1 MRGIVRAVVVGLGLI
16 AGAPLIPAPAVAQDK
31 VRYKIYRPNPSAWY
45 WFGPPG
51 RGEHIALKARVAK
64 RGYYIGPHYRSDI
77 APGYHTNGPG
87 IGIMK

>member
-1 MRGIVRAVVVGLGLI
+1 MRGIVRTVAMGLGLI
-16 AGAPLIPAPAVAQDK
+16 AGAALVSAPAGAK
-31 VRYKIYRPNPSAWY
+31 HYVRYKTYGQNPSAWY

-51 RGEHIALKARVAK
+51 RGEHIALKARVAQ
-64 RGYYIGPHYRSDI
+64 RGSYIGPHYRSDI

>member
-1 MRGIVRAVVVGLGLI
+1 MRGIVRAVAVGLGLI
-16 AGAPLIPAPAVAQDK
+16 AGAALIPAPAVAQEK
-31 VRYKIYRPNPSAWY
+31 VRYKIYRQNPSAWY

>member
-1 MRGIVRAVVVGLGLI
+1 MRGIVKAVAMGLGLT
-16 AGAPLIPAPAVAQDK
+16 AAAVLALAPAFSKDYVK
-31 VRYKIYRPNPSAWY
+31 YWTYRQNPAAWY

-51 RGEHIALKARVAK
+51 RGVHIAPKARIAA

>member
-1 MRGIVRAVVVGLGLI
+1 MRGIVWTVAMGLGLI
-16 AGAPLIPAPAVAQDK
+16 AGAALVSAPAAAK
-31 VRYKIYRPNPSAWY
+31 HYVRYKTYRQNPSAWY

-51 RGEHIALKARVAK
+51 RGVHIVPKARVAQ
-64 RGYYIGPHYRSDI
+64 RGSYIGPHYRSDI

>member
-1 MRGIVRAVVVGLGLI
+1 MRGIAKIAAVGVGLI
-16 AGAPLIPAPAVAQDK
+16 AGAALVSPPAAAKDY
-31 VRYKIYRPNPSAWY
+31 VRYKTYRQNPAAWY

-51 RGEHIALKARVAK
+51 RGEHIAPKARVAQ

>member
-1 MRGIVRAVVVGLGLI
+1 MRGIVKAVAMGLGLT
-16 AGAPLIPAPAVAQDK
+16 AAAALASAPAFSKDY
-31 VRYKIYRPNPSAWY
+31 VRYRIYRQNPTAWY

-51 RGEHIALKARVAK
+51 RGEHIAPKARVAAQ
-64 RGYYIGPHYRSDI
+64 GYYIGPHYRSDI